1 MEVPNH
7 LHVYAW
13 SVINRSEA
21 SRERDRLCRLIMTLK
36 DHILLLQN
44 AHVIVPVFFFFLC
57 VKVVHCI
64 SVLRSIPLV
73 SEVTL
78 GIMCRC
84 CMFYRQD
91 TCYASIHA
99 CMHVLP
105 GIITMLGFN
114 RGNLDDLN
122 QNIPLPTYN

>member
-1 MEVPNH
+1 MDVPNH
-7 LHVYAW
+7 LHVYPW
-13 SVINRSEA
+13 SVINRGEA
-21 SRERDRLCRLIMTLK
+21 SRERDRLCRPIMILK
-36 DHILLLQN
+36 NHILLLWH
-44 AHVIVPVFFFFLC
+44 AHVIVPVYFLC
-57 VKVVHCI
+57 IKIVHCI

-73 SEVTL
+73 SEVTF

-84 CMFYRQD
+84 CLFYRQD

-122 QNIPLPTYN
+122 QNIPLHTYN

>member
-44 AHVIVPVFFFFLC
+44 AHVIVPVFFFFCALRLCIVFLYFDPYPWSVRLRLGLC
-57 VKVVHCI
+57 VGAACSTGRIHAMQVFM
-64 SVLRSIPLV
+64 RA
-73 SEVTL
+73 
-78 GIMCRC
+78 
-84 CMFYRQD
+84 CMFSR
-91 TCYASIHA
+91 A
-99 CMHVLP
+99 
-105 GIITMLGFN
+105 
-114 RGNLDDLN
+114 
-122 QNIPLPTYN
+122 